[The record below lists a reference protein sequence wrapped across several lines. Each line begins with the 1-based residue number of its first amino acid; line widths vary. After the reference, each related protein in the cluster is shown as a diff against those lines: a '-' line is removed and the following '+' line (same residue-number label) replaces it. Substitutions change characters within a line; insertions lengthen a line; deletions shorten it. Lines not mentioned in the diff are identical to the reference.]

1 MRLLM
6 FIASVLVFPLTGL
19 LFLQWP
25 LRDWL
30 QRYSREANDLGQILF
45 ALYVAVAIYAAS
57 RANTHLAAHATPA
70 HTTRTPAPWRAWAA
84 LLCMGPWALFMLWAS
99 AGPTRDSVL
108 GWERFPATFNPGYF
122 VIKLALE
129 LLVLLVLLHALQAVW
144 RNVRRIP

>member
-6 FIASVLVFPLTGL
+6 FIASVLVLPLAAL

-57 RANTHLAAHATPA
+57 VAHTHLAAHATPA
-70 HTTRTPAPWRAWAA
+70 HTTCTPTPWRAWAA
-84 LLCMGPWALFMLWAS
+84 LLCLGPWALFMLWAS
-99 AGPTRDSVL
+99 GGSMLDSVR
-108 GWERFPATFNPGYF
+108 GWERFPETFNPGYF
-122 VIKLALE
+122 VIKLALG
-129 LLVLLVLLHALQAVW
+129 LLVLLVLLHALQSVW
-144 RNVRRIP
+144 RSRRRAP